1 MTEKVK
7 PRTRNRPYRRKER
20 RNRQE
25 KISKERI
32 LTFWPLL
39 IFILGLGIILYPT
52 VSNYYMFRHQSK
64 AIVDYSDNISV
75 LDDETIAALW
85 AEAIEYNRLLY
96 LAQLGEEIPEGSLN
110 RYDEIL
116 NVTDDGMLGYISIP
130 SVKLYLPIYH
140 GTSDRVLQKGVG
152 HWELSS
158 IPVGGANV
166 HSVLTGHNGLPSA
179 RLFTD
184 LERVVVGD
192 TFVLNILGET
202 MTYEVYDIETVLPY
216 EIENIVVSEGK
227 DLCTLATCTPYG
239 VNSHRLLVH
248 GRRTENAP
256 EEEVSIAQAAE
267 KNAFTPMLRMI
278 VIAVLCVLVLLILLF
293 VRPDKK
299 KKRKK
304 KESGSR

>member
-1 MTEKVK
+1 MTGKDKLRSDKK
-7 PRTRNRPYRRKER
+7 PHRRKEHE
-20 RNRQE
+20 NKQE
-25 KISKERI
+25 QTIKKKIRS
-32 LTFWPLL
+32 LWPLL
-39 IFILGLGIILYPT
+39 IFVLGLGIILYPT
-52 VSNYYMFRHQSK
+52 VSNYYMFLHQSG
-64 AIVDYSDNISV
+64 AIAEYANNISA
-75 LDDETIAALW
+75 LDNDEVAALW

-110 RYDEIL
+110 RYEEIL
-116 NVTDDGMLGYISIP
+116 HVTDDGMLGYISIP

-140 GTSDRVLQKGVG
+140 GTSERVLQKGVG
-152 HWELSS
+152 HWQLSS
-158 IPVGGANV
+158 FPVGGANV
-166 HSVLTGHNGLPSA
+166 HSVLTGHNGLPST
-179 RLFTD
+179 RIFTD
-184 LERVVVGD
+184 LEKVVVGD
-192 TFVLNILGET
+192 IFVLQILGET
-202 MTYEVYDIETVLPY
+202 MTYEVYDIETVLPS
-216 EIENIVVSEGK
+216 EIASLVVSEGQ
-227 DLCTLATCTPYG
+227 DLCTLVTCTPYG

-256 EEEVSIAQAAE
+256 KEEVSIAQAAE